1 MFLFPI
7 TNSNLIFITLFPYFS
22 VLCKSA
28 AINVATVA
36 DHDVLFLY
44 FYLWPRLHSLIFFP
58 FFWIS
63 FPIILL
69 LQAVHFYLALFPCNI
84 SSEILMLRSRLTL
97 HCPSFRPNFPPPP
110 LNFQARFRFPHD
122 VLSSLAAGAAQN
134 PLLNH
139 HSASSMDELPKK
151 QSLVIVSPPP
161 TPPHPNTTCCPKLCL
176 HVNTTGSHL

>member
-1 MFLFPI
+1 MFLFSI
-7 TNSNLIFITLFPYFS
+7 TDSNLIFITLFPYFS

-63 FPIILL
+63 FPITLL

-97 HCPSFRPNFPPPP
+97 HCPSFRPNFLTPSSPTEFPGQVSLPTRRTQFASGRRGSEPPPQP
-110 LNFQARFRFPHD
+110 
-122 VLSSLAAGAAQN
+122 SL
-134 PLLNH
+134 
-139 HSASSMDELPKK
+139 
-151 QSLVIVSPPP
+151 SLVYGRV
-161 TPPHPNTTCCPKLCL
+161 T
-176 HVNTTGSHL
+176 